1 MAVKRKRK
9 VNYMRLFYVIMAFL
23 IILLMIYGT
32 SLILKSSDTEEI
44 YKDTVEN
51 SSAKEQIVIEYPTEP
66 QYLHID
72 YPDSISEINK
82 FGDDITSKAGV
93 LIDVTDNRIIAGRDE
108 EKIIYP
114 ASMTKVMTLIIAVE
128 NMESPDDTFTMTQE
142 ILEPLV
148 DADAS
153 RAGFEVGET
162 VTVKDMLYGAV
173 LPSGADATVGLA
185 VKLCGSEESFV
196 KLMNEKAEYLGLEN
210 THFMNTSGLHDKN
223 HYTTSVEMAM
233 IMEYAMQNE
242 LCREVLSTY
251 QYTTSK
257 TKEHPEGIQL
267 ESTMFGRMYGDEVEG
282 AVIEAGKTGYTDEAE
297 NCLVTFGTK
306 GGKEY
311 VTVTSLSYDYWL
323 TIHDAFNIYANYI
336 EPKSE
341 INIVAE

>member
-9 VNYMRLFYVIMAFL
+9 VNYMRIFYVVMAFL
-23 IILLMIYGT
+23 IILLMIYGV
-32 SLILKSSDTEEI
+32 SCILKSSDTEET
-44 YKDTVEN
+44 YREAVEN
-51 SSAKEQIVIEYPTEP
+51 SAETEQIIIEYHTEP
-66 QYLHID
+66 QYPEID
-72 YPDSISEINK
+72 YPDSSGEIKK
-82 FGDDITSKAGV
+82 FGNDITSKAGV
-93 LIDVTDNRIIAGRDE
+93 LINVTDNKIVAGRDH
-108 EKIIYP
+108 EKVIYP
-114 ASMTKVMTLIIAVE
+114 ASMTKVMTLIVAVE
-128 NMESPDDTFTMTQE
+128 NMESMDDTFTMTQE

-162 VTVKDMLYGAV
+162 VTIKDMLYGAV

-185 VKLCGSEESFV
+185 VKLCGSEENFV

-257 TKEHPEGIQL
+257 TKEHPEGIKL
-267 ESTMFGRMYGDEVEG
+267 ESTMFSRMYGDEVEG
-282 AVIEAGKTGYTDEAE
+282 ALIEAGKTGYTDEAQ
-297 NCLVTFGTK
+297 NCLVTYGTK

-311 VTVTSLSYDYWL
+311 VSVTSLSYDYWL